1 MIFLSH
7 NSNDKPVVEQV
18 ALKLK
23 NINGQDKIYYVFR
36 KGKTIRHKKQNS
48 EGIICVS
55 FLCLIQSIKR
65 MARLNCFKISVKK
78 YVARTNVVIFVFWK
92 MIKNGGCYL

>member
-23 NINGQDKIYYVFR
+23 NIYGQDKVFYDSWSIQP
-36 KGKTIRHKKQNS
+36 G
-48 EGIICVS
+48 EGIVDKMDEG
-55 FLCLIQSIKR
+55 L
-65 MARLNCFKISVKK
+65 
-78 YVARTNVVIFVFWK
+78 TNWHTLFSDTTFVIR
-92 MIKNGGCYL
+92 KNS

>member
-23 NINGQDKIYYVFR
+23 NIYGQDKVFYDSWSIQP
-36 KGKTIRHKKQNS
+36 G
-48 EGIICVS
+48 EGIVDKMDEGLTIGTP
-55 FLCLIQSIKR
+55 F
-65 MARLNCFKISVKK
+65 F
-78 YVARTNVVIFVFWK
+78 RTQ
-92 MIKNGGCYL
+92 LL

>member
-23 NINGQDKIYYVFR
+23 NIYGQDKIYYVFR
-36 KGKTIRHKKQNS
+36 KGKTIRHKKQIS
-48 EGIICVS
+48 DGIICVS
-55 FLCLIQSIKR
+55 FLCL
-65 MARLNCFKISVKK
+65 KK

-92 MIKNGGCYL
+92 MIKKGGCYL

>member
-23 NINGQDKIYYVFR
+23 NIYGQDKVFYDSWSIQP
-36 KGKTIRHKKQNS
+36 G
-48 EGIICVS
+48 EGIVDKMDEGLTVRHTLFS
-55 FLCLIQSIKR
+55 DTTF
-65 MARLNCFKISVKK
+65 
-78 YVARTNVVIFVFWK
+78 VIRE
-92 MIKNGGCYL
+92 NS

>member
-23 NINGQDKIYYVFR
+23 NIYGQDKVFYDSWSIQP
-36 KGKTIRHKKQNS
+36 G
-48 EGIICVS
+48 EGIVDKMDEGLTNCRYFFFFVS
-55 FLCLIQSIKR
+55 GNSLKSNMVKLLPETKKIKY
-65 MARLNCFKISVKK
+65 F
-78 YVARTNVVIFVFWK
+78 
-92 MIKNGGCYL
+92 MIHGQFSPGKG